1 MNDRRLRERIVEALL
16 RQKAKQ
22 DGKEDID
29 IIVREVE
36 PDEEPQAS

>member
-1 MNDRRLRERIVEALL
+1 MNDRRLRERIMEALL

-22 DGKEDID
+22 DGKEDIE

>member
-22 DGKEDID
+22 DGKEDIE